1 MAAAKKAVLGPLV
14 GAVDQGTS
22 STRFLV
28 FNSKTAE
35 LLSHHQVE
43 IKQEFPR
50 EGWVEQDPKE
60 ILQSVYE
67 CIEKTCE
74 KLGELNIDIS
84 NIKGVGLRPCCHVL
98 VIKWEA
104 ACRNKK
110 KHLTLVIH
118 FSWSHSKTVHS
129 IPLQK
134 CQTFS
139 QPVKFSYLLVSVTRG
154 KPP

>member
-1 MAAAKKAVLGPLV
+1 MAATKKAVLGPLV

-60 ILQSVYE
+60 ILNSVYE
-67 CIEKTCE
+67 CVEKTCE
-74 KLGELNIDIS
+74 KLGQLNIDIS
-84 NIKGVGLRPCCHVL
+84 NIKAIGVSNQRETTV
-98 VIKWEA
+98 VWDK
-104 ACRNKK
+104 
-110 KHLTLVIH
+110 LTGE
-118 FSWSHSKTVHS
+118 
-129 IPLQK
+129 PLYNAN
-134 CQTFS
+134 CNERSCYT
-139 QPVKFSYLLVSVTRG
+139 
-154 KPP
+154 